1 LQHDVSKV
9 CFVGASR
16 FRTLTSSRWRYDD
29 ARATT
34 NKADLVE
41 LINMVL
47 LELFFLAKLAKAAAP
62 VLQQRQFYKKKQF
75 KQNHINKLKIW

>member
-47 LELFFLAKLAKAAAP
+47 LELFFLAKLVLLLYCSSASFAAAP
-62 VLQQRQFYKKKQF
+62 VLQEKTIQAEPY
-75 KQNHINKLKIW
+75 